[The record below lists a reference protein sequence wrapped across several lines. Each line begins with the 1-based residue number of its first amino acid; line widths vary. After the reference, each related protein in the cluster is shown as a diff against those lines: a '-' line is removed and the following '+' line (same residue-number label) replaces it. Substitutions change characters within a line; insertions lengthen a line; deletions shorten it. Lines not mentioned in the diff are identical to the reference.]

1 MNKLNHF
8 WFNIILDKAS
18 STDSGTNYI
27 IENLRMLLWGLEKIA
42 LGTNSVGDVGKECIQ
57 EDHTHDVPPI
67 LDPQHVRKKGVTNA
81 RIKSK
86 LETKKRKKVKGV
98 STSKAPQ
105 ASSTVHGM
113 FKISISSK
121 KYFLILLIEFHLLL
135 LSFFLRICSNII
147 LPPRNDFTS
156 PTS

>member
-1 MNKLNHF
+1 
-8 WFNIILDKAS
+8 
-18 STDSGTNYI
+18 
-27 IENLRMLLWGLEKIA
+27 MLLWGLEKIA

-98 STSKAPQ
+98 STSKAP
-105 ASSTVHGM
+105 
-113 FKISISSK
+113 
-121 KYFLILLIEFHLLL
+121 
-135 LSFFLRICSNII
+135 
-147 LPPRNDFTS
+147 
-156 PTS
+156 

>member
-8 WFNIILDKAS
+8 WFNTILDKAS
-18 STDSGTNYI
+18 LTDSGTNYI
-27 IENLRMLLWGLEKIA
+27 IKSLRMLLRGLEKIA
-42 LGTNSVGDVGKECIQ
+42 LGTNSVEDVGKECTQ
-57 EDHTHDVPPI
+57 EDLTHDVPPI
-67 LDPQHVRKKGVTNA
+67 LDPQHVREKGVTNA

-105 ASSTVHGM
+105 ATVPGM

-156 PTS
+156 PTN